1 MLANR
6 GICLSSQAPT
16 FQIFILCRNRTDLLR
31 ENIKSWLT
39 QDLTDTELII
49 SDNSSNED
57 VAVMMAKEF
66 PQIEVRK
73 RRPCT
78 HATDHFNAA
87 KKDATATWF
96 MLFHD
101 DDVMAPG
108 GFAAYKEAARQYPNF
123 AAIAGNAYFMRNGKI
138 TSEKL
143 NATIDRDM
151 IFTNVADFASR
162 YFHPV
167 STLQP
172 LPGYL
177 FNRAI
182 VADMPFDF
190 SKARKY
196 SDFIYLTEIAERG
209 PILWLEK
216 VVMYYRVHGNND
228 SGAHDIKAVILARR
242 RLIARG
248 IFRAKDPGL
257 ELYRYWNYLLHMR
270 AIGALR
276 APWRTEG
283 SKRTI
288 VLATWRY
295 FLKHPLPLIAKV
307 YSRLRHGRL

>member
-1 MLANR
+1 LT
-6 GICLSSQAPT
+6 SPTPT

-31 ENIKSWLT
+31 ENVASWLK
-39 QDLTDTELII
+39 QDLTDAELII

-66 PQIEVRK
+66 PKIEVRK

-108 GFAAYKEAARQYPNF
+108 GFAAYKEAARKNPGV
-123 AAIAGNAYFMRNGKI
+123 AAIAGNAYFLRDGRL
-138 TSEKL
+138 TSEKM
-143 NATIDRDM
+143 NATIDRDLY
-151 IFTNVADFASR
+151 FTRVADFASR

-190 SKARKY
+190 AKARKY

-209 PILWLEK
+209 PILWLK
-216 VVMYYRVHGNND
+216 QVVMYYRVHSAND

-248 IFRAKDPGL
+248 IFKARDPGL

-270 AIGALR
+270 AIGALTT
-276 APWRTEG
+276 PWRAKG

-295 FLKHPLPLIAKV
+295 FFSHPMPLIAKTWT
-307 YSRLRHGRL
+307 RIRHRRF